1 MVNGDVK
8 FPPEPPHDK
17 KCTIEENTTIL
28 DEKEFDMDSQRLAY
42 LRSGTKAKNPLL
54 DFTELDYTEGIE
66 MSVPGTTFVSELG
79 FELPPKTL
87 RAGESLAAAFDLNGQ
102 VSKAI
107 RRFGDK
113 TLRGDIMDPNTK
125 IKFEQYPKA
134 TGNQG
139 FTYSDGTTQSLSSK
153 SVGVY
158 ANARYLKI
166 EYLNVDR
173 SMMCFFDVKVRHT
186 IQFIDLDFTAASLD
200 FWGSAEIG
208 FQWNTDY
215 TLLKL
220 SALGRGNAGFGLVEG
235 EGFSSDGGS
244 SSITFLIDFTLNF

>member
-8 FPPEPPHDK
+8 YPPDPPHDK

-28 DEKEFDMDSQRLAY
+28 DEKEFDMDAMNLAF
-42 LRSGTKAKNPLL
+42 LRSKTEGRNPLNPL
-54 DFTELDYTEGIE
+54 DFTEALEIP
-66 MSVPGTTFVSELG
+66 VPGTSIVEENGLT
-79 FELPPKTL
+79 LPPITKS
-87 RAGESLAAAFDLNGQ
+87 AGESLTHIFGADGLLN
-102 VSKAI
+102 KPI
-107 RRFGDK
+107 RNFGDRFV
-113 TLRGDIMDPNTK
+113 RGDAMDPNTK
-125 IKFEQYPKA
+125 FKFEQYPKA
-134 TGNQG
+134 TGSQG

-158 ANARYLKI
+158 ANARFLKI
-166 EYLNVDR
+166 EYLNVDK

-215 TLLKL
+215 TLLKI

-235 EGFSSDGGS
+235 EGFSSDGGA

>member
-8 FPPEPPHDK
+8 YPPDPPHDK
-17 KCTIEENTTIL
+17 KCTIEENITIL
-28 DEKEFDMDSQRLAY
+28 DEKEFDMDAMNLAF
-42 LRSGTKAKNPLL
+42 LRSKTEGGNPLNPL
-54 DFTELDYTEGIE
+54 DFTEALE
-66 MSVPGTTFVSELG
+66 MPVPGTSIVEEHGL
-79 FELPPKTL
+79 ELPPKTKS
-87 RAGESLAAAFDLNGQ
+87 AGESLTHIFGADGLLN
-102 VSKAI
+102 KPI
-107 RRFGDK
+107 KKFGDRYI
-113 TLRGDIMDPNTK
+113 RGDVMDPNTK
-125 IKFEQYPKA
+125 FKFEQYPKA

-158 ANARYLKI
+158 ANARFLKI
-166 EYLNVDR
+166 EYLNVDK
-173 SMMCFFDVKVRHT
+173 SMMCFFDVRVRHT
-186 IQFIDLDFTAASLD
+186 IQFVDLDFTSASLD

-244 SSITFLIDFTLNF
+244 SSITFLIDFTVNF